1 MTTLN
6 ELTLGEHLAEL
17 RRRLIACLVVV
28 FASFSIIM
36 GFYID
41 QVMAFFTNPV
51 RQQGINLVYIGLGDV
66 IIVQVKA
73 ALMCALLLTAP
84 FLLWH
89 IWQFVKPA
97 LYEDERKHAFLL
109 GSVIIALFAAGVVC
123 GFFMVFWAAV
133 NFFVML
139 GQGIAQPMLSIDAY
153 MDFLLGFV
161 LPFGL
166 VFELPVLCYVLGKLG
181 LVNYEM
187 LTKYRKHVILIIFII
202 AGLLTPPDVLS
213 QVLMAVPMLVLYE
226 LGILVLRITNRHKEI
241 ENGESRIN

>member
-1 MTTLN
+1 
-6 ELTLGEHLAEL
+6 
-17 RRRLIACLVVV
+17 
-28 FASFSIIM
+28 
-36 GFYID
+36 
-41 QVMAFFTNPV
+41 
-51 RQQGINLVYIGLGDV
+51 
-66 IIVQVKA
+66 
-73 ALMCALLLTAP
+73 
-84 FLLWH
+84 
-89 IWQFVKPA
+89 
-97 LYEDERKHAFLL
+97 
-109 GSVIIALFAAGVVC
+109 
-123 GFFMVFWAAV
+123 MVFWAAV

-139 GQGIAQPMLSIDAY
+139 GQGMAQPMLSIDAY

-187 LTKYRKHVILIIFII
+187 LTKYRRHVILVIFVI
-202 AGLLTPPDVLS
+202 AALLTPPDVLS